1 MDDETSGH
9 MKPLPPSWVGVDP
22 PWLVIAPP
30 GNPAIRIDLRVL
42 DRIEVCPQGKPD
54 DDDEFE
60 SREWPEHDQACDVRL
75 TCGDLE
81 VGLYVAD
88 GPEAALEI
96 VRHAAPLT
104 RAVARGDAPTDLE
117 KFVLVGDDAVCCR
130 GDKLTVGAIAFAIGE
145 VREYALRGANVPVG
159 GSCVL
164 QAAVALLVIAA
175 TEREAEK
182 NATATEQA

>member
-1 MDDETSGH
+1 MEPLSRSG
-9 MKPLPPSWVGVDP
+9 VGVDP
-22 PWLVIAPP
+22 PWLVMAPTGTP
-30 GNPAIRIDLRVL
+30 PIRIDLRVL
-42 DRIEVCPQGKPD
+42 DRIEVCPDGKPD
-54 DDDEFE
+54 DDEPE
-60 SREWPEHDQACDVRL
+60 SGERSGHDPACEVRL

-88 GPEAALEI
+88 GPEAALEV

-104 RAVARGDAPTDLE
+104 RAMARGDAPTDLE

-130 GDKLTVGAIAFAIGE
+130 GDKLTVGAIAFAIAE

-159 GSCVL
+159 RSCVL
-164 QAAVALLVIAA
+164 QAAVAMLVVAA

-182 NATATEQA
+182 NATASGSFPGS